1 MIAFS
6 VKLEDNIYDAVWE
19 VAKKE
24 SAPGRDISMGD
35 IIRRAIVTYKPI
47 KEIVGKKRVQTG

>member
-47 KEIVGKKRVQTG
+47 KEIVGKKGKD